1 MACGK
6 HHMILAV
13 QSTLSF
19 LTWVCGESERE
30 QDIPVIEDRIRYG
43 LRFERIIRSKIELER
58 AELDDFLESD
68 ESGSSH

>member
-1 MACGK
+1 M
-6 HHMILAV
+6 
-13 QSTLSF
+13 T
-19 LTWVCGESERE
+19 
-30 QDIPVIEDRIRYG
+30 EDRIRYG